1 MSEPERDPHTGRL
14 TTGHDWNGIKEL
26 NSPVPKLVWFF
37 LILTTVIAV
46 VMWVL
51 LPTWPTGR
59 DYTKGIL
66 NTNQY
71 KVLDASLE
79 AGAKQ
84 RAPWT
89 HTFETTGFDELQA
102 DPAAMLIVRE
112 NGRRMFEDNCAMCHG
127 RDGQGGRGF
136 PDLTDD
142 QWLWGGSPE
151 DIMETLRVG
160 VNNKHDEARL
170 SQMLAF
176 GRDGILDTNQRRQVV
191 SYVQSLSEHDDASH
205 VAALKPAD
213 IEAGRD
219 VFAMQCATCHGV
231 DGKGLPTMG
240 APNLTDDFWLYGGR
254 RSDIEETVYG
264 GRQGVMPFWEDR
276 LDEVDRKI
284 LTLYVLD
291 MGERQK

>member
-1 MSEPERDPHTGRL
+1 
-14 TTGHDWNGIKEL
+14 
-26 NSPVPKLVWFF
+26 
-37 LILTTVIAV
+37 
-46 VMWVL
+46 
-51 LPTWPTGR
+51 
-59 DYTKGIL
+59 
-66 NTNQY
+66 
-71 KVLDASLE
+71 
-79 AGAKQ
+79 
-84 RAPWT
+84 
-89 HTFETTGFDELQA
+89 
-102 DPAAMLIVRE
+102 
-112 NGRRMFEDNCAMCHG
+112 
-127 RDGQGGRGF
+127 
-136 PDLTDD
+136 
-142 QWLWGGSPE
+142 
-151 DIMETLRVG
+151 
-160 VNNKHDEARL
+160 
-170 SQMLAF
+170 MLAF

-254 RSDIEETVYG
+254 RTDIEETVYG

-276 LDEVDRKI
+276 LDEVDRKL